1 MTLFIDLSNYF
12 SLFDCTAVEGGGEDN
27 FDHFEGLPV
36 GMQILF
42 AGTAVD
48 GVDIVVESEAFS
60 VCLLGV
66 CDLALG
72 LMEYCS
78 DVGALVYG
86 FAYNCLFGFGVF
98 VEVVLG
104 EKLFGLLGELV
115 WDLLD

>member
-1 MTLFIDLSNYF
+1 MTLFIDLPNYF
-12 SLFDCTAVEGGGEDN
+12 SLFDCTAVEVGGEDN

-66 CDLALG
+66 CDLAFG

-78 DVGALVYG
+78 DVGTLVYD
-86 FAYNCLFGFGVF
+86 FAYNCLVDFGRF

-104 EKLFGLLGELV
+104 EELLKLLGELV

>member
-1 MTLFIDLSNYF
+1 MTLFIDLPNYF
-12 SLFDCTAVEGGGEDN
+12 SLFDCTAVEGGGENN

-66 CDLALG
+66 CDLAFG

-78 DVGALVYG
+78 DVGT
-86 FAYNCLFGFGVF
+86 F
-98 VEVVLG
+98 V
-104 EKLFGLLGELV
+104 
-115 WDLLD
+115 